1 MSTTPRLLLALGAS
15 LLVVSQAR
23 IAAQEGVPPCGRCLA
38 IAVLPDQ
45 VPLLPAELSGLE
57 ILVRISPSDRE
68 TPASLLATVVQRGG
82 APGVLLEDPAD
93 LSPLDA
99 PGLRTV
105 VISVQTAPSN
115 LTHLAFDL
123 KRRLTEA
130 RARVPAGVRLGV
142 AASSPVLHDLLGRD
156 VGSYVDFVIS
166 ETNPQ
171 AGVSWWRDAGEL
183 ADPVPAVQQ
192 HGPDAGR
199 SLWRIPERAT
209 RFPETIADLAAA
221 ARVLPA
227 GLVPSEGVTID
238 CRGIREQVWFD
249 PARLTHVALVDK
261 CSPAQLRI
269 MPANSANEVS
279 MLATGGVLVEI
290 AETSRERFAE
300 GVDVSAPRR
309 LTIQEIIARHQA
321 AVSRQT
327 TAIRS
332 RISTGRLSLT
342 FEAPGF
348 VAPLAITSRIVMFR
362 TREVEEIEQRD
373 IRVNGLAL
381 GDGAGPRL
389 PLIEPERVAS
399 APLAIELT
407 DVYRYSLLR
416 TETLRG
422 IQCYAVRFEP
432 AVGGRTL
439 FRGVA
444 WIATDDFGLV
454 KVAATQLGLR
464 GPIVSSDQVDD
475 FTRRDGRWLLQQS
488 RLNQIYEGAA
498 HRTPIERVITV
509 EGAEINPPDFDSRR
523 AAALA
528 SPHVMVRDT
537 PQGYR
542 YIRRD
547 RGRRSESAATTDP
560 ALEGPAQHVRTMA
573 FGVIVD
579 PNISHPLPFA
589 GLSYV
594 DFDLFGTGTQFN
606 GFIGGTF
613 GQLAFAIPSVAGS
626 RWQIAGRAFAI
637 ASSFNDR
644 SFDAGIEQYD
654 ENIRQRPAQASISVL
669 RPLTPRVTL
678 KVAYELDYTAYARA
692 ETTAAQFVAPTSQ
705 TIHAARFAIEGQR
718 HGWTASAWWA
728 PAVRQRWTPWGPPAG
743 DHYSTEHRDFQRFGA
758 SLARSAF
765 VTPSVVVRGEAAWMD
780 GHDLDRFSR
789 YAFGA
794 FDNRLHGYP
803 SALIRYDRGAI
814 GRGAIAWSA
823 APRLRIDGFA
833 DFAFV
838 HDPGFGSGL
847 KPFTGLGMA
856 VETPAPLGM
865 LLAAEWGFG
874 LQGRRSDGRRGT
886 HVLRVSAY
894 KIF

>member
-1 MSTTPRLLLALGAS
+1 MSTTPRLLVAVGAS
-15 LLVVSQAR
+15 LLVVGQAR
-23 IAAQEGVPPCGRCLA
+23 IAARAFPPCGRCLA
-38 IAVLPDQ
+38 IAVLPEQ
-45 VPLLPAELSGLE
+45 VPLLPADLAGLE
-57 ILVRISPSDRE
+57 ILVRISPSDRVP
-68 TPASLLATVVQRGG
+68 PASLLAAVAQRGG
-82 APGVLLEDPAD
+82 TPGVLLEDPAD
-93 LSPLDA
+93 LPLLDA
-99 PGLRTV
+99 PELRTV
-105 VISVQTAPSN
+105 VISVRTVPSD
-115 LTHLAFDL
+115 LTLLAFDL

-130 RARVPAGVRLGV
+130 RARVPASVRLGV
-142 AASSPVLHDLLGRD
+142 ASRSAVLRDLLGRD
-156 VGSYVDFVIS
+156 VGSYVDFVVS
-166 ETNPQ
+166 ETDPQ
-171 AGVSWWRDAGEL
+171 AGVAWWKDAGEL
-183 ADPVPAVQQ
+183 SDPIAAVQQ
-192 HGPDAGR
+192 HGPDTER

-209 RFPETIADLAAA
+209 RFPETIADLATA

-227 GLVPSEGVTID
+227 GLVTSEGVTID
-238 CRGIREQVWFD
+238 CGDTRAQVWFD
-249 PARLTHVALVDK
+249 PARLKHVALVDK
-261 CSPAQLRI
+261 CSPAQLRF
-269 MPANSANEVS
+269 MPANVAPDVWT
-279 MLATGGVLVEI
+279 LATGGLLVEI

-300 GVDVSAPRR
+300 GVSVSAPRP
-309 LTIQEIIARHQA
+309 LTIQEIVARHQA
-321 AVSRQT
+321 AVSRQSA
-327 TAIRS
+327 AIRA
-332 RISTGRLSLT
+332 RISTGHLSLT

-348 VAPLAITSRIVMFR
+348 VAPLAITSRIVMYALPGL
-362 TREVEEIEQRD
+362 EEIEQQD

-407 DVYRYSLLR
+407 DVYRYALTG
-416 TETLRG
+416 TERVRG
-422 IQCYAVRFEP
+422 IECYTVRFEP
-432 AVGGRTL
+432 AVRGRTL

-475 FTRRDGRWLLQQS
+475 FTKVDGRWLLHQS

-509 EGAEINPPDFDSRR
+509 ERTEINPLDFDGRR

-537 PQGYR
+537 PEGYR
-542 YIRRD
+542 YVRRD
-547 RGRRSESAATTDP
+547 RGRPP
-560 ALEGPAQHVRTMA
+560 ASGASTEPVLEGPARRVRTAA
-573 FGVIVD
+573 FGMIVD

-626 RWQIAGRAFAI
+626 RWQVAGRAFAI

-644 SFDAGIEQYD
+644 SFDGGIEQYD
-654 ENIRQRPAQASISVL
+654 ENIRQRPAQASIAVL

-678 KVAYELDYTAYARA
+678 KVAYELDYTDYARA
-692 ETTAAQFVAPTSQ
+692 ETTASQFVAPTSQ
-705 TIHAARFAIEGQR
+705 TIHAARVAIEGQR

-728 PAVRQRWTPWGPPAG
+728 PAVRQHWRPWGPPGG
-743 DHYSTEHRDFQRFGA
+743 DHYSAEHRDFQRFGA

-765 VTPSVVVRGEAAWMD
+765 VTPSVVVRAEAAWMD

-803 SALIRYDRGAI
+803 AALIRYGRGAI
-814 GRGAIAWSA
+814 GRSAIAWSA
-823 APRLRIDGFA
+823 APRLRLDGFA

-838 HDPGFGSGL
+838 HDPGFGPGL

-856 VETPAPLGM
+856 VETPAPLGT

-874 LQGRRSDGRRGT
+874 VQGRRTDGRRGT
-886 HVLRVSAY
+886 HVVRVSAY